1 MRKISLLKNISAI
14 IYVIVGVLVGF
25 YFYQYRDLAV
35 YIAAIALSFVL
46 LNTLVLYLYEG
57 FKQKT
62 MALMKFMGF
71 NFLKD
76 IIWAIFWMFIIKK
89 EVVLIIYLALIFL
102 LLSIPVYI
110 SVLVGIGNNEKSD
123 KNQ

>member
-1 MRKISLLKNISAI
+1 M
-14 IYVIVGVLVGF
+14 LVGF
-25 YFYQYRDLAV
+25 YFYQYRDLAI
-35 YIAAIALSFVL
+35 YIAGIALSFVL
-46 LNTLVLYLYEG
+46 LNALVLYLYEG
-57 FKQKT
+57 FKKKP
-62 MALMKFMGF
+62 MALMRFMGF

-110 SVLVGIGNNEKSD
+110 SVLVGIGNNKKSD